1 MALPSSIV
9 LLEGRPYFF
18 SLKKNLAIFFLFRGI
33 LVPVFLHG
41 TVYIYIYIYTRNKSK
56 YVLMLVVDVVVCSVC
71 CVAFYRSAHCIIELC
86 GATRYL

>member
-41 TVYIYIYIYTRNKSK
+41 TGEPAIGETNKR
-56 YVLMLVVDVVVCSVC
+56 VVRD
-71 CVAFYRSAHCIIELC
+71 
-86 GATRYL
+86 